1 MGDDTYEDIGFQ
13 KGDMILVKNEK
24 VLKEDIDYSVDYKTG
39 KLSILNQ
46 KLLEEKGAFNVSF
59 TNGKEKSNSNDL
71 FVKVYPNPTSNQ
83 IELSLTGSKE
93 DVEVSILDMAGKLL
107 YKNKFDNRQ
116 EHFKTK
122 IDISQINVPTI
133 LVKTVQGN
141 KVSTNKV
148 VVRK

>member
-1 MGDDTYEDIGFQ
+1 MKQLKTLDSRKEI
-13 KGDMILVKNEK
+13 MILVKNDK
-24 VLKEDIDYSVDYKTG
+24 VLKEDVDYSVDYKTG

-46 KLLEEKGAFNVSF
+46 KILEEKGAFDVSF
-59 TNGKEKSNSNDL
+59 TNGKLNSSLTD
-71 FVKVYPNPTSNQ
+71 FVVKIFPNPTSDL
-83 IELSLTGSKE
+83 IELLLVGSKE

-141 KVSTNKV
+141 KVYTKQIV
-148 VVRK
+148 IRK